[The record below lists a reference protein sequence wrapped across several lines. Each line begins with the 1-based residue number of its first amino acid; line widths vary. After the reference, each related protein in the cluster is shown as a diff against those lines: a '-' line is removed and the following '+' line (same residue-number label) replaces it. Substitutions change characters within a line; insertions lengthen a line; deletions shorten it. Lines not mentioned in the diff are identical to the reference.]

1 MTTGPCLVFTQITSV
16 KEARLGETEQQE
28 AVAETQASND
38 YGEARKVG
46 RHSPTQGRAGS
57 ESYVRATA
65 NQREGVRVQDPGRP
79 E

>member
-1 MTTGPCLVFTQITSV
+1 MTTGPCLVFTQIFSV

-46 RHSPTQGRAGS
+46 KSWK
-57 ESYVRATA
+57 
-65 NQREGVRVQDPGRP
+65 
-79 E
+79 